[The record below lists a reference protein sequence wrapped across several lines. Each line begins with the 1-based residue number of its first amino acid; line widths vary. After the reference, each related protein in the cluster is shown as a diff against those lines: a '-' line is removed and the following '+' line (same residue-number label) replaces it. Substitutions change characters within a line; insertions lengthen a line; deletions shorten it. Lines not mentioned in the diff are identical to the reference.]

1 MRAMERARDAVAA
14 PARLEAVDAA
24 MRRHHHRGDALL
36 EVLHVAQAV
45 NGFLSEEV
53 LLHVARGLH
62 LPPSRVYGVA
72 TFYNLFR
79 LRPRGAHVCTVC
91 LGTAC
96 WVDGAG
102 ALLAAAEEASGVAP
116 GETSADGRVSLELV
130 RCIGA
135 CGGAPVVAY
144 DGRLAGHERADA
156 VRAALAAWGPP

>member
-1 MRAMERARDAVAA
+1 MTPDAGREEPGAGPHLAA
-14 PARLEAVDAA
+14 IDAA

-36 EVLHVAQAV
+36 EVLHVAQQAC
-45 NGFLSEEV
+45 GFLSEEV
-53 LLHVARGLH
+53 LAHVAAGLH

-79 LRPRGAHVCTVC
+79 LRPRGAHACTVC

-96 WVDGAG
+96 WVQGGD
-102 ALLAAAEEASGVAP
+102 ALLAAASGAAGVGP
-116 GETSADGRVSLELV
+116 GETTADGRVSVDVV

-144 DGRLAGHERADA
+144 DERLAGHETEDG
-156 VRAALAAWGPP
+156 VRTALAAWGPP